1 MQSSREKRKVFSGTL
16 CPLLFQLASFLCLQ
30 KDWKQ
35 SIGKLGVLLKR
46 RSGGFSQGLPFLSSY
61 WKHSSNI
68 WVGASLE
75 TLTGNSHSIHIFSLI
90 GWLIRKSTICMPANF
105 PPPMLCPPPREQ
117 FPFFCKINDESEL
130 SHNRVEQFGIFSSI
144 SPVQPP
150 HYSTLHQRQA
160 NTRTQ
165 EPLFDFHCFRQ
176 QGHNCFIEPPRCL
189 PLLWFGNNPDKDLR
203 GFQKTS
209 FNCFWI
215 LETIKGGFLS
225 FQKHFWFVLQKFS
238 DCRCD
243 KVAKVQP
250 MKTFFLKFVWKG
262 SAPTHN
268 KKQNKW
274 IIFSCFVDK
283 IFSCGIT

>member
-1 MQSSREKRKVFSGTL
+1 MGESNNLVF
-16 CPLLFQLASFLCLQ
+16 F
-30 KDWKQ
+30 KINDK
-35 SIGKLGVLLKR
+35 INDEV
-46 RSGGFSQGLPFLSSY
+46 
-61 WKHSSNI
+61 NNEI
-68 WVGASLE
+68 
-75 TLTGNSHSIHIFSLI
+75 ND
-90 GWLIRKSTICMPANF
+90 
-105 PPPMLCPPPREQ
+105 
-117 FPFFCKINDESEL
+117 KINDESKL
-130 SHNRVEQFGIFSSI
+130 SCGRVKQFGIFSSI

-150 HYSTLHQRQA
+150 HYSTLHPRQA

-176 QGHNCFIEPPRCL
+176 QGHNCFIKPPIR
-189 PLLWFGNNPDKDLR
+189 LLYAMIKI
-203 GFQKTS
+203 KMCEVSTS

-274 IIFSCFVDK
+274 IIFSCFFDK
-283 IFSCGIT
+283 ICSCGIT

>member
-1 MQSSREKRKVFSGTL
+1 MQRSREKKKVFSGTF

-117 FPFFCKINDESEL
+117 FPFLQNKWWIRAVSQPCWTIWYFQL
-130 SHNRVEQFGIFSSI
+130 HFSSPA
-144 SPVQPP
+144 SSLFNPAPETSK
-150 HYSTLHQRQA
+150 HK
-160 NTRTQ
+160 NTRTFIWFSLLQ
-165 EPLFDFHCFRQ
+165 TTRSQLFHRTP
-176 QGHNCFIEPPRCL
+176 IAMIWE
-189 PLLWFGNNPDKDLR
+189 
-203 GFQKTS
+203 
-209 FNCFWI
+209 
-215 LETIKGGFLS
+215 
-225 FQKHFWFVLQKFS
+225 
-238 DCRCD
+238 
-243 KVAKVQP
+243 QP
-250 MKTFFLKFVWKG
+250 W
-262 SAPTHN
+262 
-268 KKQNKW
+268 
-274 IIFSCFVDK
+274 
-283 IFSCGIT
+283 